1 MTFTTSGNLLG
12 AAPVAQLV
20 EQRTFNPRVLRSIRS
35 GGTDFPL
42 WRLPSNM
49 QAKIQLELCPQPE
62 LPGFCW
68 GWTGALNSKGY
79 GSVAHQGRV
88 WSSHRLSFTLLIGE
102 VPSELQIDHLC
113 LNKRC
118 CNPAHLE
125 AVTALVN
132 VRRARQDHFYC
143 AQGHPLAGRNLK
155 IRVRNGNERRACH
168 VCQLEWQRQNYQ
180 KRHPGAR
187 PRSFASKRAEI
198 LVDAQRAL
206 ADIFAV
212 EALMT
217 SEAAS

>member
-79 GSVAHQGRV
+79 
-88 WSSHRLSFTLLIGE
+88 SSLTCVGFSTFATP
-102 VPSELQIDHLC
+102 VMS
-113 LNKRC
+113 
-118 CNPAHLE
+118 
-125 AVTALVN
+125 
-132 VRRARQDHFYC
+132 RRAWPTTRRVSIRST
-143 AQGHPLAGRNLK
+143 PLA
-155 IRVRNGNERRACH
+155 
-168 VCQLEWQRQNYQ
+168 
-180 KRHPGAR
+180 
-187 PRSFASKRAEI
+187 
-198 LVDAQRAL
+198 
-206 ADIFAV
+206 
-212 EALMT
+212 
-217 SEAAS
+217 AASR